1 MLKANTS
8 WQTLHVYTIYT
19 VFSCTMRAGT
29 ALQVAQ
35 PCSLWLFFMPFYTF
49 AILLSNLP
57 NLPKDGMMTPPNGC
71 WDNFWKDNTPKI
83 ASGVVD
89 SWWRKRIAGGFLVE
103 DEKWAQLHFHN
114 WTNVVSLFFTSSHCA
129 DTIGY
134 IITTFP
140 GVDFELA
147 HLLYNTNFRALLVP
161 FWTQTSLCL
170 PKPSVG
176 RLRVKDLW
184 SGMKGFPSLL
194 WSLSGSQ

>member
-1 MLKANTS
+1 MHNES
-8 WQTLHVYTIYT
+8 RHS
-19 VFSCTMRAGT
+19 FAGCT
-29 ALQVAQ
+29 ALQFMT
-35 PCSLWLFFMPFYTF
+35 FFMPFYTF

-57 NLPKDGMMTPPNGC
+57 NLPKEGMMTPPNGC
-71 WDNFWKDNTPKI
+71 WYNFWKYNIPKI

-89 SWWRKRIAGGFLVE
+89 SWRRKRIAGGFLVE
-103 DEKWAQLHFHN
+103 NEKWAQLHFHN

-134 IITTFP
+134 ITTTFP

>member
-1 MLKANTS
+1 
-8 WQTLHVYTIYT
+8 
-19 VFSCTMRAGT
+19 
-29 ALQVAQ
+29 
-35 PCSLWLFFMPFYTF
+35 MPFYTF

-57 NLPKDGMMTPPNGC
+57 NLPKDGMMAPPNGC
-71 WDNFWKDNTPKI
+71 WCNFWKYNIPKI

-89 SWWRKRIAGGFLVE
+89 SWWRKRIAGGFMVE

-134 IITTFP
+134 ITTTFP